1 MTDPCNADLAFTDLR
16 KLRRHVFAGSL
27 HEQRWNQNARQKIA
41 FVPIG
46 PRTQPHAGGMP
57 PHWNRSIAVLRLAN
71 NISPVL
77 FRKADWHGLR
87 TIWDSYKVESVK
99 TLQTSDM
106 AMHRAFDLVSLQPFD
121 LVSFYNRRSV
131 NLFTCGAGGFASHCF

>member
-1 MTDPCNADLAFTDLR
+1 MADPGNADLAFADFR

-27 HEQRWNQNARQKIA
+27 HEQRWNQNARQEIA

-46 PRTQPHAGGMP
+46 PRTQPDAGGMP

-87 TIWDSYKVESVK
+87 TIWDSYEVESVK

-121 LVSFYNRRSV
+121 LVTFYSRRSV
-131 NLFTCGAGGFASHCF
+131 NFFTCEAGKSASHCF

>member
-1 MTDPCNADLAFTDLR
+1 VTDPGNADLALADLR
-16 KLRRHVFAGSL
+16 KLRRHIFAGSL

-46 PRTQPHAGGMP
+46 PRTQPDAGGMP
-57 PHWNRSIAVLRLAN
+57 SHCNRSIAVLRLAN
-71 NISPVL
+71 NISPFL

-87 TIWDSYKVESVK
+87 RIWGVYKVESVK

-106 AMHRAFDLVSLQPFD
+106 AMHQAFDVVSL
-121 LVSFYNRRSV
+121 
-131 NLFTCGAGGFASHCF
+131 

>member
-1 MTDPCNADLAFTDLR
+1 M
-16 KLRRHVFAGSL
+16 
-27 HEQRWNQNARQKIA
+27 
-41 FVPIG
+41 
-46 PRTQPHAGGMP
+46 
-57 PHWNRSIAVLRLAN
+57 LRLAN